1 MPDYE
6 AIKRSIKQGQPIPK
20 SAITTQEN
28 HKISDKYNTLVRQAI
43 SDEYVRCSKERK
55 SIQDKII
62 DASQRLANGKDIL
75 SYSEYVELKSYVAEL
90 ESQYSSLTVELNT
103 WDKAREICLNIADE
117 H

>member
-6 AIKRSIKQGQPIPK
+6 AIESAVRQGQPIPE
-20 SAITTQEN
+20 SAITIQED

-75 SYSEYVELKSYVAEL
+75 SYSEYVELKSYIAEL
-90 ESQYSSLTVELNT
+90 ESQYSSLTAELNT

>member
-6 AIKRSIKQGQPIPK
+6 AIESAVRQGQPI
-20 SAITTQEN
+20 SENAITIQEN

-43 SDEYVRCSKERK
+43 SDEYVRCSKERQL
-55 SIQDKII
+55 IQGKII
-62 DASQRLANGKDIL
+62 DASQRLANGKNTL
-75 SYSEYVELKSYVAEL
+75 SYSDYIDLKNYIFKL
-90 ESQYSSLTVELNT
+90 ESQHSSLTVELNT

>member
-1 MPDYE
+1 MSDYE
-6 AIKRSIKQGQPIPK
+6 AIERAIKRSQPIPK